1 MALEFADI
9 REEFIKALDEDGVIA
24 WMREALRHNV
34 ASYRDASEAA
44 ARVGD
49 ILGQVLMRH
58 APVIDITDWDVER
71 LIPSALGFNHEVVSE
86 WCEMV
91 QEELNRKAGIGI
103 RAVRPKFD
111 GDRAYGMVKELRSNP
126 EFFNIEKT
134 FYDQLTNFTMS
145 VVDHSIHDNADLQSK
160 AGIESYVVRVA
171 EGGACPW
178 CRALVG
184 RYVYSEVKETGN
196 DVWRR
201 HDNCRCTID
210 WYSSHGRHELV
221 SSKEYHYR
229 GYGGTPGR
237 RSNTSK
243 YRVKDYDKEYDEFMV
258 QQINGIRKTRGWTY
272 ERALGFYHKNED
284 YYKGVYSENKNV
296 RPERGK

>member
-1 MALEFADI
+1 MALTFADI
-9 REEFIKALDEDGVIA
+9 REEFIKELDADGVLSG
-24 WMREALRHNV
+24 MRLALRTNT
-34 ASYRDASEAA
+34 ASYQEASEAA

-49 ILGQVLMRH
+49 ILGRVLMRH
-58 APVIDITDWDVER
+58 APVIDITDWDIER
-71 LIPSALGFNHEVVSE
+71 LIPSALGFNHEVVAE
-86 WCEMV
+86 WCELI
-91 QEELNRKAGIGI
+91 QEELNKEAGIGI

-111 GDRAYGMVKELRSNP
+111 GDRAYGIVKELRSNP

-145 VVDHSIHDNADLQSK
+145 VVDHSIHENAELQSQ
-160 AGIESYVVRVA
+160 AGLESYVVRTA

-210 WYSSHGRHELV
+210 WYSSKGKHELV

-229 GYGGTPGR
+229 GSGGPPNNHSR
-237 RSNTSK
+237 VSK
-243 YRVKDYDKEYDEFMV
+243 YRIRDYDKEYDEFMT
-258 QQINGIRKTRGWTY
+258 QQLNGIRKAKGWTY
-272 ERALGFYHKNED
+272 EQALGYYHKHED
-284 YYKGVYSENKNV
+284 YYKSVYSRK
-296 RPERGK
+296 GK